1 MEKQLLATPTP
12 ASAPRTTAAKPLKT
26 VPHDV
31 AGHMPH
37 DPNCEACRRAR
48 MVAPP
53 AHRTRDPRAVSDSDR
68 GFVLGLDLY
77 GPFSADV
84 GEHVYALVGVETGRT
99 DYGMVRLLKDRTT
112 LACREAL
119 KSMRHELRSMSSDPK
134 VDLVRVHADDDSSFK
149 GECGEYI
156 AGEGLRSTDT
166 GGYCP
171 TKNSRTERRIRMI
184 NEAFR
189 ANLLVATGGIDEYEK
204 LWGPGLEHA
213 MHCSNVS
220 QWSDGRCPYKALTG
234 KDYSWAAEDHAFGED
249 GLVFVQKE
257 KRSSKFQTPTKAAVW
272 VGRCHTTPKACR
284 VVPIVWD
291 PSLGAYTLQPVE
303 TVGKFEVTRGSF
315 ILRVS

>member
-1 MEKQLLATPTP
+1 MGATSGGAQAHKAEPKQARRGKVGKSSAVLTLLLATLLGVLSVGPGSADPMLSQVVQGLEKQLLATPTP

-99 DYGMVRLLKDRTT
+99 DYGMVRLLKDRTA

-189 ANLLVATGGIDEYEK
+189 ANLLVATGGT
-204 LWGPGLEHA
+204 LWWRAPWRL
-213 MHCSNVS
+213 
-220 QWSDGRCPYKALTG
+220 P
-234 KDYSWAAEDHAFGED
+234 
-249 GLVFVQKE
+249 
-257 KRSSKFQTPTKAAVW
+257 
-272 VGRCHTTPKACR
+272 
-284 VVPIVWD
+284 
-291 PSLGAYTLQPVE
+291 
-303 TVGKFEVTRGSF
+303 
-315 ILRVS
+315 